1 MLIYLWFW
9 VLILIDEEIRILE
22 SCIDWERDDE
32 IDDFVGL
39 DWCYTQHIEYD
50 LAMVLAY
57 L

>member
-1 MLIYLWFW
+1 M
-9 VLILIDEEIRILE
+9 IDEEIRILE
-22 SCIDWERDDE
+22 SRIDWERDDE